1 MGMLPCMKR
10 VCLYALLAMG
20 LAVWS
25 APLAFADPA
34 EDAPAAKKEAKAKKK
49 GKKADKEEAAEAN
62 AAELSPMAQ
71 ALSKLKCYTT
81 AKPNLKAKYYIFL
94 VSTSTCAH
102 CNRTMPGNVTLYN
115 QMRRQGDVEMM
126 LLTPVNMDNA
136 EAALGFLNKYGA
148 PFAGATDAEMKAADV
163 PVAKLVNANAP
174 GTILALPPYIIIADS
189 DGNLVHQGPG
199 SVQGRNMMED
209 WKNHTIGADAEI
221 PEASAA
227 EKKAEERKAK
237 EAAKAA
243 AKAEKERAKAE
254 KKKGKKKK

>member
-1 MGMLPCMKR
+1 MKR
-10 VCLYALLAMG
+10 ACLYALLAMG

-34 EDAPAAKKEAKAKKK
+34 EDAPAAKKETKAKKK
-49 GKKADKEEAAEAN
+49 GKKADRETEAD

-71 ALSKLKCYTT
+71 ALSKVKCYTT

-115 QMRRQGDVEMM
+115 QMRRQGDVELM
-126 LLTPVNMDNA
+126 LLTPTNMDNA
-136 EAALGFLNKYGA
+136 EAALGFLNKYNA
-148 PFAGATDAEMKAADV
+148 PFAGATDAEMKAAGV
-163 PVAKLVNANAP
+163 PVAKQVNSNAP
-174 GTILALPPYIIIADS
+174 GMILALPPYIIVADS
-189 DGNLVHQGPG
+189 DGNLLHQGPG
-199 SVQGRNMMED
+199 SEQGRNMMED
-209 WKNHTIGADAEI
+209 WKNHTIGADAVI
-221 PEASAA
+221 PEPTAA

-254 KKKGKKKK
+254 KKKGKKK